1 MTKKTGSKTLKA
13 RQLMKAARTWRQI
26 KEMRAEG
33 VKLETPRPSKEEAK
47 RKEEELEKLY
57 LELTGGEGQKE
68 KAGET
73 GETGEEKGEARE
85 AEGSAGSEG
94 KVRNSCR

>member
-26 KEMRAEG
+26 REMRAEG
-33 VKLETPRPSKEEAK
+33 VKLEVPRPSKEEAK

-57 LELTGGEGQKE
+57 LELTSGEEQKE
-68 KAGET
+68 VSGEAG
-73 GETGEEKGEARE
+73 GTGEEKGEAGE
-85 AEGSAGSEG
+85 AGDSAGSEG
-94 KVRNSCR
+94 EESKEE